1 MTSATDALRALLD
14 EREVEHFDGCEN
26 TMWGYEQTSES
37 TGIYRY
43 SADEISDGFVIVRL
57 HHLTPEQAVA
67 ATLGPTVPPPPPPE
81 QPPYDLLIDLLRD
94 EWGIE
99 VSWDGLRKFWHVGCT
114 DERVTAIGELHDE
127 LRDAIVEVLGNRCDW
142 NQQGVAHAHEVIEKA
157 ATLGPGTCHPII
169 SDNLNESEGTGD
181 AWADC
186 SECGHLLFV
195 LTDPNSQPPNY
206 CPNCGKRVVG

>member
-1 MTSATDALRALLD
+1 MTSATERLRRLLD
-14 EREVEHFDGCEN
+14 ERGVEWSGGLPSETMVRTDALDLFYVTIPDG
-26 TMWGYEQTSES
+26 
-37 TGIYRY
+37 RVRV
-43 SADEISDGFVIVRL
+43 FVRNY
-57 HHLTPEQAVA
+57 LTPEQAV
-67 ATLGPTVPPPPPPE
+67 E
-81 QPPYDLLIDLLRD
+81 
-94 EWGIE
+94 
-99 VSWDGLRKFWHVGCT
+99 
-114 DERVTAIGELHDE
+114 
-127 LRDAIVEVLGNRCDW
+127 
-142 NQQGVAHAHEVIEKA
+142 